1 MKKFVCSSVR
11 VPYSS
16 MPLHHNS
23 LSPAVPGAPELRPC
37 WRMRKWRYG
46 VVTPSTAQCATKK
59 VLASNDGK
67 QATKG
72 KPVPNVTFWRGVD
85 PTALAA
91 QGRQI
96 PAPTPPAR
104 LALAPPPYNTGV
116 YRSTSAPPGRSRST
130 SDCVSGPIFYL
141 TPVCECR
148 SGGSADRLGL
158 WPLAWSFHG
167 AAVEHRP
174 IRRGTQA
181 NPPWNR
187 LAVLTRQADRKQ
199 LCHSGTAMIAVAD
212 ACVWPIRFM
221 QMHHRR

>member
-1 MKKFVCSSVR
+1 MIWVGAVLVHAEVAVR
-11 VPYSS
+11 RRH
-16 MPLHHNS
+16 PLHCPVRHKES
-23 LSPAVPGAPELRPC
+23 LSLQRRQTSDQREACAERNVLERGRPDRPGRAGAPDPC
-37 WRMRKWRYG
+37 SD
-46 VVTPSTAQCATKK
+46 TP
-59 VLASNDGK
+59 
-67 QATKG
+67 
-72 KPVPNVTFWRGVD
+72 
-85 PTALAA
+85 
-91 QGRQI
+91 
-96 PAPTPPAR
+96 PPAR

-116 YRSTSAPPGRSRST
+116 YRSTGAAPGRSRST
-130 SDCVSGPIFYL
+130 SDCVPIFYL

-199 LCHSGTAMIAVAD
+199 LCRSGGQMAVAD
-212 ACVWPIRFM
+212 ACV
-221 QMHHRR
+221 H